1 MKVKALSLTLLFCI
15 LMTIFISCAGDNTGT
30 GTGDAVTTTSAAA
43 DGDPT
48 AESTAAETKEITY
61 LDANLPE
68 TDLEGYTFAMIS
80 APHEDRTWKYVDVD
94 EINGEPLNDAI
105 YTRNEKIEQAFNVKI
120 EAKLSTAIASDVPN
134 MVRAGDDIYDL
145 VYAPLGN
152 LLSFAQNQLL
162 ADINTIPYVDLER
175 EWWDQ
180 SIIRDLSVVGKLF
193 YLTGD
198 ISPMANI
205 RTFSLV
211 FNKDLCAELGL
222 DLPYK
227 YVLDGTWTM
236 DMFAQYAQ
244 GVNRDLNGDGAMNY
258 EDLWGYFS
266 QYGNSYMMY
275 VAGGGRIAKPDNDG
289 IPQIMLDNP
298 KDLDIIMKA
307 LAISSDPNVTLM
319 ADPYVSGQG
328 GSWQAASSWF
338 ASGGSLL
345 RSSVFE
351 PVPRDYRSMETDF
364 GILPYPKYDE
374 HQESYYSLTESSA
387 YVFSVPASVVDLNPT
402 GLIFEA
408 LAAESVSTVA
418 TAFYDVCLNGKYIR
432 DSESEAMIDLI
443 FQNKV
448 FDIGFLLNIG
458 GYTGVIQGL
467 EKSQST
473 DVVSKYDSI
482 RSGAQGTIDKYV
494 DAVS

>member
-1 MKVKALSLTLLFCI
+1 MKIKAISIVLLLS
-15 LMTIFISCAGDNTGT
+15 MMAVIFISCAADAGETG
-30 GTGDAVTTTSAAA
+30 GNVTTTASGA
-43 DGDPT
+43 DADP
-48 AESTAAETKEITY
+48 SAETTVEETKKEITY

-68 TDLEGYTFAMIS
+68 TDLDGYTFAMIS
-80 APHEDRTWKYVDVD
+80 APHDDYPWRYVDVD
-94 EINGEPLNDAI
+94 EINGEPLNDAV
-105 YTRNEKIEQAFNVKI
+105 YTRNEKIEQAFNVNI
-120 EAKLSTAIASDVPN
+120 DVMVSTAVGSDVPK
-134 MVRAGDDIYDL
+134 MVRAGDDVYDL
-145 VYAPLGN
+145 VYASLGD
-152 LLSFAQNQLL
+152 LLNFAQNQLL
-162 ADINTIPYVDLER
+162 VDINTVPYIDLER

-180 SIIRDLSVVGKLF
+180 SIIRDLTVVDKLF
-193 YLTGD
+193 YLTGA

-227 YVLDGTWTM
+227 YVLDGSWTM

-244 GVNRDLNGDGAMNY
+244 GVNRDINGDGVMNY

-275 VAGGGRIAKPDNDG
+275 VAGGGRIAKPDDNG

-307 LAISSDPNVTLM
+307 LSISSDPEVTLM
-319 ADPYVSGQG
+319 ANPYVTSNG

-387 YVFSVPASVVDLNPT
+387 YVFAIPASVVDLDPT

-408 LAAESVSTVA
+408 LAAESVSTVS

-432 DSESEAMIDLI
+432 DNESEAMIDLI
-443 FQNKV
+443 FKNKV
-448 FDIGFLLNIG
+448 FDIGFLLDIG
-458 GYTGVIQGL
+458 GYNGAIQNL
-467 EKSQST
+467 EQTQST
-473 DVVSKYDSI
+473 DVVSKYSSI
-482 RSGAQGTIDKYV
+482 MNAAQAKIDKYV
-494 DAVS
+494 EAVQ

>member
-1 MKVKALSLTLLFCI
+1 MMKFKAISIILLLSMMITVFVA
-15 LMTIFISCAGDNTGT
+15 CAAD
-30 GTGDAVTTTSAAA
+30 TGDTGGTVTTTAASDSADVTDEVAQ
-43 DGDPT
+43 
-48 AESTAAETKEITY
+48 ETKTITY

-68 TDLEGYTFAMIS
+68 DDLDGYTFMALS
-80 APHEDRTWKYVDVD
+80 APHEDRTWKYFDVD
-94 EINGEPLNDAI
+94 EINGEPLNDSI
-105 YTRNEKIEQAFNVKI
+105 YQRNEKIENVFNVKVDVTM
-120 EAKLSTAIASDVPN
+120 STAVGSDLPKTVN
-134 MVRAGDDIYDL
+134 AGDDIYDV
-145 VYAPLGN
+145 VYASLGDV
-152 LLSFAQNQLL
+152 LSFAQKQLL
-162 ADINTIPYVDLER
+162 CDINSVPYIDLER

-180 SIIRDLSVVGKLF
+180 SIIRDLTVANKL
-193 YLTGD
+193 YYITGA

-244 GVNRDLNGDGAMNY
+244 GVNRDLNGDGVMGY
-258 EDLWGYFS
+258 DDLWGYFS
-266 QYGNSYMMY
+266 QYGNSYMMFI
-275 VAGGGRIAKPDNDG
+275 AGGGRVAAPDSNG
-289 IPQIMLDNP
+289 VPQILMDNE
-298 KDLDIIMKA
+298 KDVGIMMKA
-307 LAISSDPNVTLM
+307 LNISSDPNVTLM
-319 ADPYVSGQG
+319 ADPYVSGIG
-328 GSWQAASSWF
+328 GSWQAASAWF

-374 HQESYYSLTESSA
+374 HQENYYSLTESSA
-387 YVFSVPASVVDLNPT
+387 YVFSIPASVVDLSTT
-402 GLIFEA
+402 GLLFEA

-432 DSESEAMIDLI
+432 DNESEAMIDLI
-443 FQNKV
+443 FNNKV

-458 GYTGVIQGL
+458 GYTGMIQTL
-467 EKSQST
+467 EKAQST
-473 DVVSKYDSI
+473 DVVSKYESI
-482 RSGAQGTIDKYV
+482 RSNAQTTLDKYV
-494 DAVS
+494 AALE